1 MELIESYIIA
11 LTNLYGIVDK
21 DRIVK
26 TYNKQNNDKIFDI
39 IIDDDNNIH
48 LGKLSL
54 SEEQLNKN
62 FVYIEDTFF
71 VHEAVYEYSGGPE
84 ALLIAK
90 ANKPYYIPKK
100 ADLLKFSDPYYH
112 EITDQYTALYNYINN
127 EMLENNSKLAA
138 SLSDEIYI
146 SIQCGVSMQ
155 ELFDLFG
162 ERDVV
167 IKDFSQ
173 AQELSHLITEL
184 INNTRIW
191 ENNGH
196 TPREIF
202 EQYEKPSLKPLP
214 NKPFNISKP
223 NLTVVRGSKRS
234 AGMIPV
240 PVAPGRN
247 IRIVV
252 IKNELTL
259 VSSFDYMLSIF

>member
-1 MELIESYIIA
+1 MRSILIIVA

-26 TYNKQNNDKIFDI
+26 TYNKQNDDKIFDI

-48 LGKLSL
+48 VGKLTL
-54 SEEQLNKN
+54 YEEQLSKN

-71 VHEAVYEYSGGPE
+71 VHEAVYEYTGGPE

-90 ANKPYYIPKK
+90 ADKPYYIPKK

-112 EITDQYTALYNYINN
+112 EITDQYTALFNYIDSK
-127 EMLENNSKLAA
+127 MLENNSKLAA
-138 SLSDEIYI
+138 SLSDDIYI

-155 ELFDLFG
+155 ELFNLFD
-162 ERDVV
+162 EHDIE
-167 IKDFSQ
+167 IKDFNQ

-202 EQYEKPSLKPLP
+202 EQFEKPNLKPLP
-214 NKPFNISKP
+214 KNPYNTSSP
-223 NLTVVRGSKRS
+223 NLTVVRGGKK
-234 AGMIPV
+234 I
-240 PVAPGRN
+240 GRN
-247 IRIVV
+247 DPCPCGSGKKY
-252 IKNELTL
+252 KNCC
-259 VSSFDYMLSIF
+259 FNKDKN